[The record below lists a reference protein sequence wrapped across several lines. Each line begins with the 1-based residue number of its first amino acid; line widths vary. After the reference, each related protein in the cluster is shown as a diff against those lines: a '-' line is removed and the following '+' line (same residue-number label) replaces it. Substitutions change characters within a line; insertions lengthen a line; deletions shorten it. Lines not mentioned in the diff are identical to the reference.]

1 MERKQACSRV
11 TTFPLCLCRAAAH
24 PGFPESPA
32 SGTVDPGL
40 GTSNRARPLPTSAAK
55 IHNIQKN
62 HDIEVWLEEFMKHL
76 DLPLARRSLIKGA
89 GLGLG
94 AGMVGALAGATA
106 APQAAAAATPEG
118 GEIWSSEYW
127 TKKGDIPLWMFRKRV
142 GAPKAGEPSRPV
154 LFFVH
159 GSSVTSRSFD
169 LNVPGHG
176 EYSVMNEFARYGFD
190 CWTMDHENYGKSGR
204 TSGNSDIASGVEDL
218 KAAVEVVARETGR
231 QKYHFLGESSG
242 ALRAGAYAM
251 VAPERADRLVL
262 AAFTYK
268 GEGSPTLTKRAEQ
281 VDYYRTHNMRKR
293 DREMIRSIATRDKP
307 GTSDA
312 AAVEALADAEMP
324 FGDQIPTGTY
334 LDMTANL
341 PVVHPQKVQSPVLL
355 VRGEFDGI
363 ATVADL
369 EEFFNLLPNGDRQFI
384 ILPGT
389 AHSVAL
395 ATNRQLFWH
404 VTRAFLT
411 MPTPIA
417 T

>member
-1 MERKQACSRV
+1 MKQLNQS
-11 TTFPLCLCRAAAH
+11 
-24 PGFPESPA
+24 
-32 SGTVDPGL
+32 L
-40 GTSNRARPLPTSAAK
+40 G
-55 IHNIQKN
+55 
-62 HDIEVWLEEFMKHL
+62 
-76 DLPLARRSLIKGA
+76 RRTLIKGA
-89 GLGLG
+89 GLGLV
-94 AGMVGALAGATA
+94 AGGISAALPVQEAGA
-106 APQAAAAATPEG
+106 ATESD
-118 GEIWSSEYW
+118 EIWSGEYW
-127 TKKGDIPLWMFRKRV
+127 TKKGDVPLWMFRKRI

-159 GSSVTSRSFD
+159 GSSVTSRVFD
-169 LNVPGHG
+169 LNVPGRG

-204 TSGNSDIASGVEDL
+204 TSGNSDIKSGVEDL
-218 KAAVEVVARETGR
+218 KAAVEVVTRETGR
-231 QKYHFLGESSG
+231 QKFHFLGESSG

-251 VAPERADRLVL
+251 VAPERADRLVF

-268 GEGSPTLTKRAEQ
+268 GEGSPTLIKRAER

-307 GTSDA
+307 GTSDQ
-312 AAVEALADAEMP
+312 AAVEVLADVEMQ

-341 PVVHPQKVQSPVLL
+341 PVVDPRKVLSPVLL
-355 VRGEFDGI
+355 VRGEYDGI

-369 EEFFNLLPNGDRQFI
+369 EEFYNLLPNGDRQFI

>member
-1 MERKQACSRV
+1 
-11 TTFPLCLCRAAAH
+11 
-24 PGFPESPA
+24 
-32 SGTVDPGL
+32 
-40 GTSNRARPLPTSAAK
+40 
-55 IHNIQKN
+55 
-62 HDIEVWLEEFMKHL
+62 MKHL
-76 DLPLARRSLIKGA
+76 DQLLARRTIIKGA
-89 GLGLG
+89 GLGLV
-94 AGMVGALAGATA
+94 AGGIAGALPAENAVAATA
-106 APQAAAAATPEG
+106 EG

-127 TKKGDIPLWMFRKRV
+127 AKKGDVPLWMFRKRL
-142 GAPKAGEPSRPV
+142 GAPKTGEPARPV

-159 GSSVTSRSFD
+159 GSSVTSRTFD
-169 LNVPGHG
+169 LRVPGHG
-176 EYSVMNEFARYGFD
+176 EYSVMDEFARYGFD

-218 KAAVEVVARETGR
+218 KMAVDVVARETGR
-231 QKYHFLGESSG
+231 QKLHLLGESSG

-251 VAPERADRLVL
+251 VAPERVDRLVF

-281 VDYYRTHNMRKR
+281 LAYYRSHNMRKR
-293 DREMIRSIATRDKP
+293 DRDMIRSIATRDKP
-307 GTSDA
+307 GTSDP
-312 AAVEALADAEMP
+312 AVIEVLADVEMR

-341 PVVHPQKVQSPVLL
+341 PVVHPDKVLAPVLL
-355 VRGEFDGI
+355 VRGEYDGI
-363 ATVADL
+363 AAVPDL
-369 EEFFNLLPNGDRQFI
+369 EEFYNKLPNGDRQFA

-389 AHSVAL
+389 AHSVVL
-395 ATNRQLFWH
+395 AINRQLFWH

>member
-1 MERKQACSRV
+1 
-11 TTFPLCLCRAAAH
+11 
-24 PGFPESPA
+24 
-32 SGTVDPGL
+32 
-40 GTSNRARPLPTSAAK
+40 
-55 IHNIQKN
+55 
-62 HDIEVWLEEFMKHL
+62 
-76 DLPLARRSLIKGA
+76 
-89 GLGLG
+89 
-94 AGMVGALAGATA
+94 
-106 APQAAAAATPEG
+106 
-118 GEIWSSEYW
+118 
-127 TKKGDIPLWMFRKRV
+127 MFRKRV

-204 TSGNSDIASGVEDL
+204 TSGNADIASGVEDL

-281 VDYYRTHNMRKR
+281 LDYYRTHNMRKR
-293 DREMIRSIATRDKP
+293 DRDMIRSIATRDKP
-307 GTSDA
+307 GTSDP

-341 PVVHPQKVQSPVLL
+341 PVVHPEKVLSPVLL
-355 VRGEFDGI
+355 VRGEYRRHRHRRRPRGVLQS
-363 ATVADL
+363 AAERRPPVHHPA
-369 EEFFNLLPNGDRQFI
+369 R
-384 ILPGT
+384 
-389 AHSVAL
+389 H
-395 ATNRQLFWH
+395 
-404 VTRAFLT
+404 RAFGRAGDQPAIVLARDARV
-411 MPTPIA
+411 PDHADADRDVGYAA
-417 T
+417 TDALMVRSAFSPSRT

>member
-1 MERKQACSRV
+1 MTPSTV
-11 TTFPLCLCRAAAH
+11 TP
-24 PGFPESPA
+24 
-32 SGTVDPGL
+32 SG
-40 GTSNRARPLPTSAAK
+40 N
-55 IHNIQKN
+55 
-62 HDIEVWLEEFMKHL
+62 
-76 DLPLARRSLIKGA
+76 PLARRAVIKGA
-89 GLGLG
+89 GLGLI
-94 AGMVGALAGATA
+94 AGALADQLPAKA
-106 APQAAAAATPEG
+106 AMEG
-118 GEIWSSEYW
+118 GEIWSREYW
-127 TKKGDIPLWMFRKRV
+127 AKKGDVPLWMFRKRV
-142 GAPKAGEPSRPV
+142 GAPKKGEAPRPV

-159 GSSVTSRSFD
+159 GSSVTSRAFD
-169 LNVPGHG
+169 LNVPGKG
-176 EYSVMNEFARYGFD
+176 EYSVMNEFARNGFD

-218 KAAVEVVARETGR
+218 KAAVKVVAQETGR
-231 QKYHFLGESSG
+231 EKFHFLGESSG

-251 VAPERADRLVL
+251 VAPERIDRLVF

-281 VDYYRTHNMRKR
+281 LDHYRSHNMRKR
-293 DREMIRSIATRDKP
+293 DRDMIRSIATRDKP
-307 GTSDA
+307 GTSDVA
-312 AAVEALADAEMP
+312 AIEALADVEMQ

-341 PVVHPQKVQSPVLL
+341 PVVHPDKVLAPVLL
-355 VRGEFDGI
+355 VRGEYDGI

-369 EEFFNLLPNGDRQFI
+369 EDFYNQLPNGDRQFV

-389 AHSVAL
+389 AHSVTL
-395 ATNRQLFWH
+395 AINRQLFWH

>member
-1 MERKQACSRV
+1 VKYLNQM
-11 TTFPLCLCRAAAH
+11 
-24 PGFPESPA
+24 
-32 SGTVDPGL
+32 
-40 GTSNRARPLPTSAAK
+40 
-55 IHNIQKN
+55 
-62 HDIEVWLEEFMKHL
+62 
-76 DLPLARRSLIKGA
+76 LARRAVIKGT
-89 GLGLG
+89 GLGLV
-94 AGMVGALAGATA
+94 AGGLASTLPVQG
-106 APQAAAAATPEG
+106 AAAAEG

-127 TKKGDIPLWMFRKRV
+127 TKKGDVPLWMFRKRL

-154 LFFVH
+154 LFLVH
-159 GSSVTSRSFD
+159 GSSVTSRTYD
-169 LNVPGHG
+169 LHVPGHG
-176 EYSVMNEFARYGFD
+176 EYSVMDVFARYGFD
-190 CWTMDHENYGKSGR
+190 VWTMDHENYGKSGR

-218 KAAVEVVARETGR
+218 KVAMEVVTRETGL
-231 QKYHFLGESSG
+231 KKAHFLGESSG

-251 VAPERADRLVL
+251 VAPERADRLIL

-281 VDYYRTHNMRKR
+281 LDYYRSHNMRKR

-307 GTSDA
+307 GTSDI
-312 AAVEALADAEMP
+312 AAVEALADAEMQ

-341 PVVHPQKVQSPVLL
+341 PVVHPQKVMSPVLL

-369 EEFFNLLPNGDRQFI
+369 EEFYNLLPNGDRQFI

-389 AHSVAL
+389 AHSVTL
-395 ATNRQLFWH
+395 ATNRELFWH
-404 VTRAFLT
+404 VARAFLT

>member
-1 MERKQACSRV
+1 M
-11 TTFPLCLCRAAAH
+11 T
-24 PGFPESPA
+24 
-32 SGTVDPGL
+32 
-40 GTSNRARPLPTSAAK
+40 
-55 IHNIQKN
+55 
-62 HDIEVWLEEFMKHL
+62 HL
-76 DLPLARRSLIKGA
+76 DHKVARRTVVKGV
-89 GLGLG
+89 GLGL
-94 AGMVGALAGATA
+94 AATVTGGLVSA
-106 APQAAAAATPEG
+106 AQAANAERSEA

-127 TKKGDIPLWMFRKRV
+127 ARKRDVPLWMFRKRL
-142 GAPKAGEPSRPV
+142 GSPKPGEPARPV

-159 GSSVTSRSFD
+159 GSSVTSRVFD

-176 EYSVMNEFARYGFD
+176 EYSVMNEFARHGFD

-218 KAAVEVVARETGR
+218 KAAAEIVTRETGQ
-231 QKYHFLGESSG
+231 QKFHFLGESSG

-251 VAPERADRLVL
+251 VAPERAGRLVL

-268 GEGSPTLTKRAEQ
+268 GEGSPTLAKRAEQ
-281 VDYYRTHNMRKR
+281 LAYFRSHNMRKR

-307 GTSDA
+307 GTSDP
-312 AAVEALADAEMP
+312 AAVEALADAEMQ

-341 PVVHPQKVQSPVLL
+341 PVVHPEKVLSPVLL
-355 VRGEFDGI
+355 VRGEYDGI
-363 ATVADL
+363 ATIADL
-369 EEFFNLLPNGDRQFI
+369 EEFYNLLPNGDRQFV

-389 AHSVAL
+389 AHSLAL
-395 ATNRQLFWH
+395 ATNRHLFWH

-411 MPTPIA
+411 MPAPIA

>member
-1 MERKQACSRV
+1 MAKPDHS
-11 TTFPLCLCRAAAH
+11 
-24 PGFPESPA
+24 
-32 SGTVDPGL
+32 
-40 GTSNRARPLPTSAAK
+40 LP
-55 IHNIQKN
+55 
-62 HDIEVWLEEFMKHL
+62 
-76 DLPLARRSLIKGA
+76 RRTLIKGA
-89 GLGLG
+89 GVLG
-94 AGMVGALAGATA
+94 ATLAGAL
-106 APQAAAAATPEG
+106 PQARAADQPAD
-118 GEIWSSEYW
+118 IWSSEYRA
-127 TKKGDIPLWMFRKRV
+127 KKGDVPLWMYRKRL
-142 GAPKAGEPSRPV
+142 GAPKAGEAARPV
-154 LFFVH
+154 VVFVH
-159 GSSVTSRSFD
+159 GSSVTSRVFD
-169 LNVPGHG
+169 LSVPGKG
-176 EYSVMNEFARYGFD
+176 EYSTMNEFARYGFD
-190 CWTMDHENYGKSGR
+190 CWTLDHENYGKSGR

-218 KAAVEVVARETGR
+218 KAAVEVITRETGQR
-231 QKYHFLGESSG
+231 KFHFVGESSG

-251 VAPERADRLVL
+251 VAPERIDRLVF

-307 GTSDA
+307 GTSDP
-312 AAVEALADAEMP
+312 AVMDVLAEVELQ

-341 PVVHPQKVQSPVLL
+341 PVVDPEKVLAPVLL

-369 EEFFNLLPNGDRQFI
+369 EAFYNKLPNGDRQFV

-389 AHSVAL
+389 AHSVVL
-395 ATNRQLFWH
+395 AINRALFWH
-404 VTRAFLT
+404 ATRAFLT

>member
-1 MERKQACSRV
+1 MKYFNQSVGR
-11 TTFPLCLCRAAAH
+11 RA
-24 PGFPESPA
+24 
-32 SGTVDPGL
+32 V
-40 GTSNRARPLPTSAAK
+40 
-55 IHNIQKN
+55 
-62 HDIEVWLEEFMKHL
+62 
-76 DLPLARRSLIKGA
+76 IKGA
-89 GLGLG
+89 GLGLV
-94 AGMVGALAGATA
+94 AGGISATLPAQDAGA
-106 APQAAAAATPEG
+106 ATEG

-127 TKKGDIPLWMFRKRV
+127 AKKGDVPLWMFRKRV
-142 GAPKAGEPSRPV
+142 GAPKAGEPARPV

-159 GSSVTSRSFD
+159 GSSVTSRVFD

-176 EYSVMNEFARYGFD
+176 EYSLMNEFARYGFD

-204 TSGNSDIASGVEDL
+204 TSGNSDIKSGVEDL

-293 DREMIRSIATRDKP
+293 DRNMIRSIATRDKP
-307 GTSDA
+307 GTSEQ
-312 AAVEALADAEMP
+312 AAVDALADVEMQ

-334 LDMTANL
+334 LDMVANL
-341 PVVHPQKVQSPVLL
+341 PVVDPQKVLSPVLL
-355 VRGEFDGI
+355 VRGEYDGI

-369 EEFFNLLPNGDRQFI
+369 EQFFNLLPNGDRQFI

-404 VTRAFLT
+404 VTRSFLT